1 MRVVDAAIQTD
12 CGSFKDVAAPTQFDG
27 VCDDET
33 SALHDG
39 CNMSTADI
47 VEWVRTLPES
57 RVPETSQENIISI
70 LQNNDMCGA
79 KFTQYLQRVPP
90 EVCPPKHAMT
100 LKSAWNN
107 VLAGVTARELA
118 KVNSGSLPKQ
128 KSGMMIV

>member
-1 MRVVDAAIQTD
+1 MGMPRYRQT
-12 CGSFKDVAAPTQFDG
+12 GSFEDVAAPKQFDG

-57 RVPETSQENIISI
+57 RVPETSQENIVSN

-79 KFTQYLQRVPP
+79 KFTQFAARATRGMSTEARNDIEVCMEQRVGRRYI
-90 EVCPPKHAMT
+90 ERVG
-100 LKSAWNN
+100 KS
-107 VLAGVTARELA
+107 ELGKSTKT
-118 KVNSGSLPKQ
+118 KVRSDDCLS
-128 KSGMMIV
+128 I